1 MRPVAPVPCAPHA
14 AQAYREPVR
23 IDPFIVAILG
33 LAGLGIVLPAQG
45 DALAVVSV
53 LVQAGIVALF
63 FLYGARLST
72 AEVVHG
78 LTAWRTHLVIIGAT
92 FALFPLLG
100 LALTPL
106 APDLISE
113 QLLSALLFLCVVPST
128 VQSAV
133 AFTSI
138 AGGDRAIAVVA
149 ASTSSLLGVVLTPLL
164 VSVMLSADAQID
176 ASAIV
181 RIVGLLL
188 LPFLAGQVAR
198 RWIGGWMDSHERG
211 LRRFDR
217 STVLLVVY
225 AGFSRGTNADV
236 WDVLDWTDA
245 VVVAAVCVGLL
256 LIASLVCWAAGRPF
270 GRGPA
275 IAIYFCGTN
284 KSLAAGLPMAS
295 VLFSAET
302 FPLMILPL
310 MLYHQLQLIVGSLIA
325 TRLSGHGRRVRS

>member
-1 MRPVAPVPCAPHA
+1 M
-14 AQAYREPVR
+14 R
-23 IDPFIVAILG
+23 IDPFIVMLLG

-45 DALAVVSV
+45 TALEVVGV

-78 LTAWRTHLVIIGAT
+78 VSAWRTHLVIVTAT

-100 LALTPL
+100 LTLLPL
-106 APDLISE
+106 APGVISTE
-113 QLLSALLFLCVVPST
+113 LLSALLFVCVVPST

-149 ASTSSLLGVVLTPLL
+149 ASMSSLLGVLLTPLL
-164 VSVMLSADAQID
+164 VHALLG
-176 ASAIV
+176 ASASIDSSAV
-181 RIVGLLL
+181 LRIVGLLL
-188 LPFLAGQVAR
+188 VPFLAGQVAR
-198 RWIGGWMDSHERG
+198 RWLRPWLERHDVG

-236 WDVLDWTDA
+236 WSTLAWSDAA
-245 VVVAAVCVGLL
+245 VVVAVCVGLL
-256 LIASLVCWAAGRPF
+256 AVTSLVCWTAGRPF
-270 GRGPA
+270 GRA
-275 IAIYFCGTN
+275 ARIAVYFCGTN

-295 VLFSAET
+295 VLFPAAT

-310 MLYHQLQLIVGSLIA
+310 MLYHQLQLIVGSIIA
-325 TRLSGHGRRVRS
+325 SRLSDGGRSVPA

>member
-1 MRPVAPVPCAPHA
+1 
-14 AQAYREPVR
+14 VR
-23 IDPFIVAILG
+23 IDPFIVMILG

-45 DALAVVSV
+45 AALAVVAV

-78 LTAWRTHLVIIGAT
+78 LTAWRTHLVIVGAT
-92 FALFPLLG
+92 FVLFPLLG
-100 LALTPL
+100 LTLHPL
-106 APDLISE
+106 SPALISH
-113 QLLSALLFLCVVPST
+113 QLLAALMFVCVVPST

-149 ASTSSLLGVVLTPLL
+149 ASMSSLLGVFLTPLL
-164 VSVMLSADAQID
+164 VSLMLGANAQID
-176 ASAIV
+176 AEAIA

-188 LPFLAGQVAR
+188 VPFLAGQLSR
-198 RWIGGWMDSHERG
+198 RWLRDWLGDHEVA

-236 WDVLDWTDA
+236 WQVLDWTDA
-245 VVVAAVCVGLL
+245 LVVGSVCVGLL
-256 LIASLVCWAAGRPF
+256 AVASGVCWAAGRPF
-270 GRGPA
+270 GRRA
-275 IAIYFCGTN
+275 RIAIYFCGTN

-295 VLFSAET
+295 VLFSPET

-310 MLYHQLQLIVGSLIA
+310 MLYHQLQLIVGTIIA
-325 TRLSGHGRRVRS
+325 TKLSDDGRTVLS

>member
-1 MRPVAPVPCAPHA
+1 
-14 AQAYREPVR
+14 VR
-23 IDPFIVAILG
+23 IDPFVLMILA
-33 LAGLGIVLPAQG
+33 LAGLGIALPAQG
-45 DALAVVSV
+45 TALEVVSV
-53 LVQAGIVALF
+53 LVQVGIVALF

-78 LTAWRTHLVIIGAT
+78 LTAWRTHLVIVTAT

-100 LALTPL
+100 LALKPL
-106 APDLISE
+106 ASDVVSDG
-113 QLLSALLFLCVVPST
+113 LLAALLFLCVVPST

-149 ASTSSLLGVVLTPLL
+149 ASMSSLLGVVLTPLL
-164 VSVMLSADAQID
+164 VHFLLG
-176 ASAIV
+176 ASARIDSTAV
-181 RIVGLLL
+181 LRIVGLLL
-188 LPFLAGQVAR
+188 VPFLVGQLAR
-198 RWIGGWMDSHERG
+198 RWLRTWLEGHETG

-236 WDVLDWTDA
+236 WDELSWTDG
-245 VVVAAVCVGLL
+245 VVVGVVCVGLL
-256 LIASLVCWAAGRPF
+256 AVASLVCWTAGRPF
-270 GRGPA
+270 GRPA
-275 IAIYFCGTN
+275 RIAIYFCGTN

-295 VLFSAET
+295 VLFSAAA

-310 MLYHQLQLIVGSLIA
+310 MLYHQLQLIVGSIIA
-325 TRLSGHGRRVRS
+325 SRLSDGGRSVPA